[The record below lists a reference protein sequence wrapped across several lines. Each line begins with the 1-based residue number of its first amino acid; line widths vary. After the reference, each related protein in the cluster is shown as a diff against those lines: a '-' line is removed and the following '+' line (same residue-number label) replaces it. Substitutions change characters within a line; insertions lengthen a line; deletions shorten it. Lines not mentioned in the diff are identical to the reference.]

1 MVNYNNSLFEQNFLT
16 TLTITIAIIYV
27 SIIYIIFGLFI
38 TYNLDR
44 FIFKTSNKEF
54 SIDYVNSTP
63 LYILILNI
71 IFTFCIISIIAYF
84 IRNFVQII
92 PFPCN
97 FANIDYK
104 SVREVYTGNILA
116 IILIAFSQTLA
127 TQYKDIK
134 WKLNGKV
141 Y

>member
-1 MVNYNNSLFEQNFLT
+1 MVNYNNTLFEQDFLT
-16 TLTITIAIIYV
+16 TLTVIVAIIYV

-44 FIFKTSNKEF
+44 FIFQTSNKEF
-54 SIDYVNSTP
+54 SIDYVNSTS

-71 IFTFCIISIIAYF
+71 IFTFCTISVIAYF
-84 IRNFVQII
+84 TRNIVQVI
-92 PFPCN
+92 PFPFN

-104 SVREVYTGNILA
+104 SVREVYTGYILA
-116 IILIAFSQTLA
+116 IILIAFSQTLS
-127 TQYKDIK
+127 TQYKEIK

>member
-1 MVNYNNSLFEQNFLT
+1 MVNYNNTLFQQDFLT
-16 TLTITIAIIYV
+16 TLTIIIAIIYV

-44 FIFKTSNKEF
+44 FVFQTSNKEF
-54 SIDYVNSTP
+54 SIEYVNSTS

-71 IFTFCIISIIAYF
+71 IFTFSIISVIAYF
-84 IRNFVQII
+84 IRNIVQSI
-92 PFPCN
+92 PFPFN
-97 FANIDYK
+97 FANIDYT
-104 SVREVYTGNILA
+104 SVREVFTGSILA
-116 IILIAFSQTLA
+116 IILIAFSQTLS
-127 TQYKDIK
+127 TQYKEIK